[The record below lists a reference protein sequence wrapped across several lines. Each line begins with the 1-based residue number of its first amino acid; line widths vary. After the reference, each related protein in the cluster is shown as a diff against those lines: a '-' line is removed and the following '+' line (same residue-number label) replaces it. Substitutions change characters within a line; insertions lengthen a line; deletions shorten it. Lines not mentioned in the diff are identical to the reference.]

1 MHKIPTQTGYVQ
13 IVLHGKQK
21 KEMNSSDISFKLCS
35 RGWEGHVANVKIL
48 TKYSGNQYSPLFVN
62 KLAQGFNFYFN
73 QAVL

>member
-1 MHKIPTQTGYVQ
+1 MSKYV
-13 IVLHGKQK
+13 
-21 KEMNSSDISFKLCS
+21 
-35 RGWEGHVANVKIL
+35 